1 MANKRVEFRYPLRY
15 SSRHLARPEIFYFSL
30 LFFIIIFNDI
40 GNTINNMEYNVRQV
54 LPETSL
60 TWINRQEIRQRDN
73 SNRLSR
79 LGAARRISSPAPG
92 SALRYS

>member
-1 MANKRVEFRYPLRY
+1 MTNKWVEFRYPLRY
-15 SSRHLARPEIFYFSL
+15 SSHHHGIKKYYFSL

-40 GNTINNMEYNVRQV
+40 GDAINNMEYNVRQV

-60 TWINRQEIRQRDN
+60 IWINRQEIRQRDN

>member
-1 MANKRVEFRYPLRY
+1 VDKISL
-15 SSRHLARPEIFYFSL
+15 SLALFVTPPCKTRDI
-30 LFFIIIFNDI
+30 LFFIIIFNNI
-40 GNTINNMEYNVRQV
+40 GDAINNMEYNVRQV

-60 TWINRQEIRQRDN
+60 IWINRQEIRQRDN